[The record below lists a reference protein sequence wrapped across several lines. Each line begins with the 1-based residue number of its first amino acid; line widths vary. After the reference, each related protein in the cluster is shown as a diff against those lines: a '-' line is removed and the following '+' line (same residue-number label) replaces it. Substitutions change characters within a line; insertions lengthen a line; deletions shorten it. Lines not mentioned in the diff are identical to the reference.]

1 MRLSIATTGR
11 YEPKCFDSQGQ
22 EGSSR
27 PFVEYRLLTG
37 EQVEEVRSQAQGD
50 SWSRI
55 WKSQVTRL
63 GDAVF
68 EIDGVEKDVAVRD
81 VPALPGTFV
90 LYFEVAQHILSESI
104 LSAADKKK
112 LLSPTVSMP
121 KGTPPPTDGSTGE
134 KSAV

>member
-11 YEPKCFDSQGQ
+11 YEPKCFDNQGQ
-22 EGSSR
+22 ESSSR

-63 GDAVF
+63 GNAVF

-112 LLSPTVSMP
+112 LLSPTVSTP
-121 KGTPPPTDGSTGE
+121 KGTPPPTDGSMAE